1 LDRDNYRLF
10 STSQPRD
17 LAGCTGQEAW
27 ANNRLTFQLL
37 EIASCWQIGKKGS
50 ANMPQDDVNDIR
62 ALELSTGTVLAVAR
76 HCHGDDRPDCPTI
89 DDLSHRG

>member
-1 LDRDNYRLF
+1 MVLADRQKR
-10 STSQPRD
+10 
-17 LAGCTGQEAW
+17 
-27 ANNRLTFQLL
+27 
-37 EIASCWQIGKKGS
+37 S